1 MTVIEDI
8 LEESARPDKW
18 CYFRAIIPRG
28 FSMADSERQLE
39 DIKRLLI
46 LLLMKLGSTSEE
58 IAMALQVDASVIRR
72 AIPGRK
78 VKKIVD

>member
-1 MTVIEDI
+1 
-8 LEESARPDKW
+8 
-18 CYFRAIIPRG
+18 
-28 FSMADSERQLE
+28 MADSDKQLD

-58 IAMALQVDASVIRR
+58 LAMALQVDGSVIRR
-72 AIPGRK
+72 MIQGRK

>member
-1 MTVIEDI
+1 
-8 LEESARPDKW
+8 
-18 CYFRAIIPRG
+18 
-28 FSMADSERQLE
+28 MADSEKHLD

-58 IAMALQVDASVIRR
+58 LAMALQVDASAIRR

-78 VKKIVD
+78 VKKIVE